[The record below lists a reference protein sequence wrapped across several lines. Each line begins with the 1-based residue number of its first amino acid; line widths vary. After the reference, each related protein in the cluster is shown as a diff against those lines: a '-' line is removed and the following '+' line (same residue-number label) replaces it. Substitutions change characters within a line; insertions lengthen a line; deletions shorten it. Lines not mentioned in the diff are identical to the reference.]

1 MKILLINNF
10 HYRKGGS
17 ETVYFNMARILA
29 EHGHQ
34 VVFFSCESEQNQSE
48 GANRFF
54 VKSNTSLPMWK
65 GALRYIYNREA
76 QQSLSQLITEERPDI
91 AHIHLFWGGLSTSI
105 LDTLRQHR
113 IPIVHTVHDYRIV
126 CPAYTF
132 RRNDGTICEAC
143 KGGKFYNCAQNR
155 CSRGSIVQSL
165 LMTAEM
171 YLRNEW
177 HKAVSKIDGLVFV
190 SNFAHRKHI
199 ECMPQLSLTRS
210 IVSYNTASA
219 LDPQF
224 ISQKRGN
231 YFLFFG
237 RLSSEKGIKTLI
249 EAFADLEGLQLK
261 IVGTGPEEE
270 ALKQYI
276 AQHGSR
282 SEVEFVGYRNGDA
295 LKELIRDASFV
306 VVPSEWYENNPM
318 TIIEAYTAGIPVI
331 GAKIGGIPEII
342 DEGQTGYLFEPGNV
356 EQLRGAILQATQLSD
371 ADYTT
376 MSNAARKFAA
386 ENFSEERSYDNI
398 INLYNSI
405 INDYER

>member
-1 MKILLINNF
+1 
-10 HYRKGGS
+10 
-17 ETVYFNMARILA
+17 
-29 EHGHQ
+29 
-34 VVFFSCESEQNQSE
+34 
-48 GANRFF
+48 
-54 VKSNTSLPMWK
+54 
-65 GALRYIYNREA
+65 
-76 QQSLSQLITEERPDI
+76 
-91 AHIHLFWGGLSTSI
+91 
-105 LDTLRQHR
+105 
-113 IPIVHTVHDYRIV
+113 
-126 CPAYTF
+126 
-132 RRNDGTICEAC
+132 
-143 KGGKFYNCAQNR
+143 
-155 CSRGSIVQSL
+155 
-165 LMTAEM
+165 
-171 YLRNEW
+171 
-177 HKAVSKIDGLVFV
+177 
-190 SNFAHRKHI
+190 
-199 ECMPQLSLTRS
+199 MPQLSLTRS

-224 ISQKRGN
+224 ISQKRGD